1 MQFGLSTRRKLITLL
16 GGAAVALLEI
26 AFVVALQ
33 GVALLGMIVVIVIVI
48 ITDLVVLGHAFSLSG
63 LDGRREQALVLT
75 VNIMVIVIL
84 IWSFR
89 QRGKLRQ
96 AEQHHAKDHRQQRER
111 AAKSY
116 EEDKWWTEQRER
128 AANEEDKWWT
138 VLEVSPDASASDI
151 RRSYLCKIQQ
161 YHPDR
166 VAGLAPEVRELA
178 ERRSRTLNAAYAEA
192 MRERRVKLVR

>member
-1 MQFGLSTRRKLITLL
+1 MNARWYVSWDALTRLPQ
-16 GGAAVALLEI
+16 V

-96 AEQHHAKDHRQQRER
+96 AAT
-111 AAKSY
+111 S
-116 EEDKWWTEQRER
+116 
-128 AANEEDKWWT
+128 
-138 VLEVSPDASASDI
+138 
-151 RRSYLCKIQQ
+151 
-161 YHPDR
+161 
-166 VAGLAPEVRELA
+166 
-178 ERRSRTLNAAYAEA
+178 
-192 MRERRVKLVR
+192 